1 MGIATRSIA
10 ATTEFYK
17 SLGLEIESIEVV
29 GDQNVRVAIMRVGDS
44 AIELMEPIG
53 DNSPINRFLR
63 RRGEGLH
70 HITLEVSNLEVKL
83 EVLKKKNIQ
92 LIDEKPRQGAEGS
105 RIAFIHPDSAGG
117 ILIELLER
125 APEEIV

>member
-1 MGIATRSIA
+1 MGIATRSIT

-29 GDQNVRVAIMRVGDS
+29 RDQNVRVAIMKVGDS

-53 DNSPINRFLR
+53 DNSPIDRFLR
-63 RRGEGLH
+63 RRDEGLH
-70 HITLEVSNLEVKL
+70 HITLEVSNLEGKL
-83 EVLKKKNIQ
+83 EGLKKKNIR
-92 LIDEKPRQGAEGS
+92 LIDEKPRRGAEDS

-117 ILIELLER
+117 VLIELLER
-125 APEEIV
+125 APKEAV